1 MEELCILFNSILRHT
16 HVSQMF
22 KVGKVIS
29 LFKGK
34 KKDRSNS
41 VNYRGVTY
49 ICIEQIV
56 WKGKLKVNL
65 SNIENYLLD
74 SVFHL
79 YNLEWINHGATP
91 ACNVLK
97 ETIGYHTGTKGPLK
111 ESGLTCMS
119 FE

>member
-1 MEELCILFNSILRHT
+1 MHRLNIITGNLILTLIISLKQQIQKFQYHLKKLTDKSKNSEPDFLKNEHITFCGDNIVEELCILFNSILRHT

-56 WKGKLKVNL
+56 
-65 SNIENYLLD
+65 
-74 SVFHL
+74 
-79 YNLEWINHGATP
+79 
-91 ACNVLK
+91 
-97 ETIGYHTGTKGPLK
+97 
-111 ESGLTCMS
+111 
-119 FE
+119 